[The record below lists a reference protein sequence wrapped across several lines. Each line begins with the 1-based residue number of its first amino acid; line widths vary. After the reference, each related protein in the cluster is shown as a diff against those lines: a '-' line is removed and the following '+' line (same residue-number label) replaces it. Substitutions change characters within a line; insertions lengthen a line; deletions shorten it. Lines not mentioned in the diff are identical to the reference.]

1 MSNPCV
7 PSLTHA
13 SCDIQFKFENSNQ
26 INETIELL
34 SEAIEPRQER
44 QSQSTPI
51 PVNFR
56 RDDLMRTIASRQALG
71 HDGVE
76 PKRYCNMPLSASGQ
90 QFLSILCAE
99 LKKLI
104 VAKCKADD
112 FKAVAHGLDA
122 FARIIVH
129 FRTNDNMGNLTLESD
144 NAKRAV
150 REHLMTEIGHAA
162 NAFLND
168 LHMDKSSNTV
178 ICEPLLHPFLR
189 AIRCGRAVAAE
200 LGSLMVGIPS
210 PDDLIRRLHD
220 SVRELTRAA
229 KAKAIDA
236 IQLKTAL
243 VKLQQLRELFD
254 ASSVIAECASELE
267 TFIIDAADK
276 IRGELPIL
284 INDQKPD
291 EAATLLL
298 QLQQGEMQLGA
309 RVPELGGKYADSMG
323 VVCRILKEKTTLIQ
337 KLCSPCERNPGCIK
351 RSTEP
356 KLSKQGSRG
365 AIPLAVKSSEQLEE
379 LIHFL
384 FTISSSYKLQEH
396 YLPPRVPLSW
406 HLPLTVDGLATK
418 EAGEASS
425 EAHATAVVV
434 TSSGNIPLPPHPGL
448 PDAPAELASASPNDF
463 YEIACEAVHTWHE
476 EVANTVKGEL
486 LDYEAFVSGIAAR
499 REPMETLK
507 ALKSL
512 RLSES
517 TATKCRDKYSDV
529 SSKMHQMLCSFA
541 RAAELDVEDLDRPE
555 VRDYAYQKKNVDVLI
570 DALWWDKLSAVA
582 VSSTPS
588 CGDGGGEEKK
598 SDDVVANALKK
609 LWVKFK
615 ERAQLLAESVV
626 QAFQNAAE
634 AMAEERTC
642 QLNIAKSDLEKL
654 HKMLP
659 LWEERLA
666 QPLTGE
672 SAGVEKVVMDGCKEL
687 KLKHDQTI
695 EIARKSLSTY
705 LKRARDE
712 ALKGGPETRLPF
724 CTQVPPRINE
734 DVKAAMRAIDALL
747 DVVQKFQRLDFLG
760 EMTEL
765 RAARKE
771 CLEAAMAEFEAMSLR
786 VRKVVE
792 GMNKELKS
800 DFESA
805 LMRAPPEEIAA
816 VMKLL
821 SSRDYPALFSEMA
834 KANGDE
840 KDLYYT
846 YRKLEEKM
854 KIEKKRLDSRFG
866 TLGDM
871 EFKSRIVEI
880 IGEIEESIP
889 DKEPFKVLKADYE
902 LQANNLAEHLYKDI
916 NLETKGMINFISDH
930 DFYEVAERIMGLRTT
945 LPGDYNKLCTRLN
958 AEVCGIVSRLH
969 ISMGR
974 MQDHLRSPN
983 NGFDVKEDIVTP
995 FAKLND
1001 VLASTALTTCIRDYS
1016 ATRGKY
1022 PVGKL
1027 PPSTQDELAEYET
1040 CVRAGGPNLDQPDTA
1055 ILPVAQPPASSATA
1069 EEQAPP
1075 ADIEDEDELEAPS
1088 YVKKGAN
1095 KQFPINL
1102 KAEIEFLNSTFAA
1115 TLKIMIKP
1123 LTTDFRSKR
1132 YLASTTAYQ
1141 NLIGML
1147 QQIKDQELDV
1157 IVRKARVQYE
1167 KAMRVHLME
1176 LKQVG
1181 KERDIYDVDEV
1192 LGLSPRDKMDHDGIT
1207 WFNEMNQRLE
1217 ALVSMTSSDYP
1228 DKKLFQEAAKATVDA
1243 VKQAVNDTFSWHDI
1257 RNKVKDTNTLK
1268 LLLQTVRR
1276 NFMPEGSDLAAKM
1289 RFLLQLDQ
1297 AIDNATQII
1306 KAIED
1311 QQKADEK
1318 TFELKSPEE
1327 KARYIN
1333 DQQLPPG
1340 PMLNELL
1347 KKYQQGYA
1355 AAVQSALCLLKEA
1368 PGPPGELSKAYLTV
1382 RGYID
1387 NDGFIVDGGEKV
1399 EKVIL
1404 ETAGAQEMTE
1414 NLVQQASK
1422 LHDIIVHDLVRV
1434 LASCARAEPPLT
1446 LAAT

>member
-1 MSNPCV
+1 M
-7 PSLTHA
+7 
-13 SCDIQFKFENSNQ
+13 
-26 INETIELL
+26 
-34 SEAIEPRQER
+34 
-44 QSQSTPI
+44 
-51 PVNFR
+51 NFR
-56 RDDLMRTIASRQALG
+56 RDDLMRKIARVQALG

-76 PKRYCNMPLSASGQ
+76 PKRYCNMPLSVAGQ

-104 VAKCKADD
+104 VAKCKAED

-129 FRTNDNMGNLTLESD
+129 FQTNDNMGNLTLESD

-150 REHLMTEIGHAA
+150 REHLMTEISHAA

-168 LHMDKSSNTV
+168 LRMDKSSNDV
-178 ICEPLLHPFLR
+178 IYEPLLHPFLR

-200 LGSLMVGIPS
+200 LGSLMDGIPS

-236 IQLKTAL
+236 IELKTAL

-254 ASSVIAECASELE
+254 ASSVIAECASELK
-267 TFIIDAADK
+267 TFIIESADK
-276 IRGELPIL
+276 IRGELPSL

-291 EAATLLL
+291 EAAALLL

-309 RVPELGGKYADSMG
+309 RVPELGGKYADGMG
-323 VVCRILKEKTTLIQ
+323 VVCRILNEKTKLIQ
-337 KLCSPCERNPGCIK
+337 KLCCERNRGCIK

-365 AIPLAVKSSEQLEE
+365 AVPLAVKSSEHLEE
-379 LIHFL
+379 LIYFL
-384 FTISSSYKLQEH
+384 STISSSYKLQEQYKLQEH
-396 YLPPRVPLSW
+396 YLPPRVP
-406 HLPLTVDGLATK
+406 K

-425 EAHATAVVV
+425 EAHATAVVE
-434 TSSGNIPLPPHPGL
+434 TSSGDIPMPPHPGL

-463 YEIACEAVHTWHE
+463 YETACEAVHTWHE
-476 EVANTVKGEL
+476 EVANAVKGEL
-486 LDYEAFVSGIAAR
+486 LDNEAFVSGIAAR

-517 TATKCRDKYSDV
+517 TATKCRDEYSNV

-541 RAAELDVEDLDRPE
+541 RAAELDVEDLDSSP
-555 VRDYAYQKKNVDVLI
+555 RDYAYQKKNVDVLI

-598 SDDVVANALKK
+598 SDDAVANALKK

-626 QAFQNAAE
+626 QAFQNAAAG
-634 AMAEERTC
+634 AMAEERTR
-642 QLNIAKSDLEKL
+642 QLDVAKSGLEKL

-705 LKRARDE
+705 LKSACDK
-712 ALKGGPETRLPF
+712 ALKGGSPF
-724 CTQVPPRINE
+724 CSRVPPRINE
-734 DVKAAMRAIDALL
+734 DVKEAMHAIDALL
-747 DVVQKFQRLDFLG
+747 DVVQKFQRLEFLDL
-760 EMTEL
+760 TEL

-771 CLEAAMAEFEAMSLR
+771 CLEAVRGEFQGMR
-786 VRKVVE
+786 VRVEKVVT
-792 GMNKELKS
+792 GMNKEHKS
-800 DFESA
+800 EFEEA
-805 LMRAPPEEIAA
+805 LNRAPPDEIVA
-816 VMKLL
+816 VMDLL

-834 KANGDE
+834 KANE
-840 KDLYYT
+840 TKDDLHI
-846 YRKLEEKM
+846 YRLLEAKMKLEA
-854 KIEKKRLDSRFG
+854 KKLNNRFG

-871 EFKSRIVEI
+871 EFKSRIVDI
-880 IGEIEESIP
+880 IGEIGQSLP
-889 DKEPFKVLKADYE
+889 DREPFKRLKAEYE
-902 LQANNLAEHLYKDI
+902 SQAENLEVHLFKDI
-916 NLETKGMINFISDH
+916 RQDVLELMTCISDH
-930 DFYEVAERIMGLRTT
+930 KFYEVAERIMGLRTT
-945 LPGDYNKLCTRLN
+945 RPSEYDKLCTRLN
-958 AEVCGIVSRLH
+958 AQVCGIVSRLH

-983 NGFDVKEDIVTP
+983 NGFNVDEDVATP
-995 FAKLND
+995 FKLLND
-1001 VLASTALTTCIRDYS
+1001 VLASTLTTCIRDYS
-1016 ATRGKY
+1016 ATKGGY

-1027 PPSTQDELAEYET
+1027 PLSTQELAEYET
-1040 CVRAGGPNLDQPDTA
+1040 CVRAGGL
-1055 ILPVAQPPASSATA
+1055 LPVAQPPASSVEA

-1075 ADIEDEDELEAPS
+1075 AELDVEDELEAPS
-1088 YVKKGAN
+1088 YVNKGAN
-1095 KQFPINL
+1095 KQLPINL
-1102 KAEIEFLNSTFAA
+1102 KAEIDFLNRTFAA
-1115 TLKIMIKP
+1115 TLKKMIKP
-1123 LTTDFRSKR
+1123 LTTDFRAKR
-1132 YLASTTAYQ
+1132 YRASTTAYQ
-1141 NLIGML
+1141 NLNGML
-1147 QQIKDQELDV
+1147 QQIEDPKLDV
-1157 IVRKARVQYE
+1157 IVRKARAQHE
-1167 KAMRVHLME
+1167 KAMQVHLME

-1181 KERDIYDVDEV
+1181 KERDIYDVGEV
-1192 LGLSPRDKMDHDGIT
+1192 LGLSPRGKMNDDDGIT
-1207 WFNEMNQRLE
+1207 WFNEMNQRLI
-1217 ALVSMTSSDYP
+1217 ALVDMTSSDYA
-1228 DKKLFQEAAKATVDA
+1228 DKDLFEEASKATVDA
-1243 VKQAVNDTFSWHDI
+1243 VKKAVKETFSWDI
-1257 RNKVKDTNTLK
+1257 FRDVKDTNTLT

-1276 NFMPEGSDLAAKM
+1276 NFMPEGNFM
-1289 RFLLQLDQ
+1289 PEIRHLLKLDE
-1297 AIDNATQII
+1297 AIGKATQII
-1306 KAIED
+1306 KAIEGK
-1311 QQKADEK
+1311 QEANEK

-1347 KKYQQGYA
+1347 QKYRQGYA
-1355 AAVQSALCLLKEA
+1355 AAVQNAHRLLKEA
-1368 PGPPGELSKAYLTV
+1368 SGPHGELSKAYLTV

-1399 EKVIL
+1399 EKAIL
-1404 ETAGAQEMTE
+1404 ETARAQEMTKI
-1414 NLVQQASK
+1414 LVEQASM
-1422 LHDIIVHDLVRV
+1422 LHDDIISHDLVRV
-1434 LASCARAEPPLT
+1434 LDSCAEPPLT